1 LRKINYTASNPGQS
15 SLASTASVPLLRIKI
30 RMGKNPQHGMNHV
43 QLQDY
48 PNLQNQT
55 GDSSFVK
62 EIDSDD
68 NDDSASDDDGDR
80 GLLTGS

>member
-1 LRKINYTASNPGQS
+1 
-15 SLASTASVPLLRIKI
+15 
-30 RMGKNPQHGMNHV
+30 MNHV